1 MTSGLSTNHTGKG
14 RARAAE
20 TPFSRDARWIAPS
33 NFHPGD
39 CYYVRRRFT
48 AGPDSIFIARITAYP
63 AFRVWLDGNWIGDG
77 PARGWP
83 HGYYFEEYEVTL
95 TAGEH
100 ELLVLVHDRILR
112 GMVHQPAAVGFCA
125 DVALLVSGEVPRHF
139 VTDTDWEVAVDHS
152 RQRHVPCIFP
162 LAGRFESV
170 DGRQGSLEWHPP
182 AIVAHPLCAPES
194 MRLRDVEPPRQER
207 FDFGAPKSAGVVADP
222 CPRHAVPVRS
232 LVRGDGSGDISIHS
246 AMALGLLG
254 DMDLDCQ
261 KEWPL
266 GETSWRWFLDGKEL
280 NAGTILAPGRHVIA
294 AFVRNVLNHLADIPW
309 DLPGDLSSSCRN
321 WRVIGFPSLEY
332 MEDDVV
338 WHDHAEEYL
347 AEIEQIYRQDVEK
360 IGSATGDIRELESLL
375 QGRLKYLSQDEI
387 LLPDP
392 HAEFVAGTPH
402 APAQLSSN
410 GCDISVPS
418 RGEGDLTELHFD
430 LGVIRSGFLEL
441 EVSASEGTRFDLFGI
456 EHMRADGVRQHT
468 DKPNCNRNGLR
479 YIARSGRQKFAS
491 TVLRPG
497 RHWFLRVHNPGG
509 PAVIHRLGI
518 VESGYPA
525 RRVGRFECADP
536 LLTEMWQVAERTMQ
550 LCSDDVFVDSLYEQ
564 ALWIGDAY
572 GEQLY
577 ALNCWDARDIALR
590 SLRLGAD
597 SLRDF
602 PMVISQAPSSWNSF
616 IPVWSML
623 WGYAVW
629 DYHFYTGDRRA
640 LEILWPD
647 FRRNLH
653 GLLFHVNEHGL
664 FDAPFWNLFEWADID
679 WRHRVVLINS
689 FFLAGLLDRG
699 AAIAR
704 ELDARDNAI
713 RWEST
718 ARKIRWALRRL
729 WDRDRDAYP
738 DSVPTDKSRA
748 RRFSIHTQFLAL
760 LHGGAGEPFVQ
771 RLLDLFDKPP
781 PDFATVASPFA
792 LQFLYEALDKH
803 GRSLEILDSMRAVY
817 GGMLA
822 GGADTFWEALPG
834 STISPDGF
842 PTRSHCHGWAAAP
855 VYFLPRIILG
865 IRQTAPGGTA
875 YTVRPFVGGLHR
887 ASGTVTGAL
896 GPVEVAW
903 EKASAGRLLVSIRHP
918 EGAKVRFETDAS
930 VEAEGLVPHVE
941 FRVGQC

>member
-1 MTSGLSTNHTGKG
+1 MELGRSINHTGKECVRTVG
-14 RARAAE
+14 DA
-20 TPFSRDARWIAPS
+20 FSVDAGWIVPANLRPREC
-33 NFHPGD
+33 F
-39 CYYVRRRFT
+39 YVRRGF
-48 AGPDSIFIARITAYP
+48 AAAADSIIIVRITAYP
-63 AFRVWLDGNWIGDG
+63 AFRMWLDGNWIGDG

-83 HGYYFEEYEVTL
+83 HSYYFEEYEVRL
-95 TAGEH
+95 AAGEH

-112 GMVHQPAAVGFCA
+112 GMVHQPEALGCCA
-125 DVALLVSGEVPRHF
+125 DVSLFSPGETPQRF
-139 VTDTDWEVAVDHS
+139 VTDTDWKVAVDYS

-170 DGRQGSLEWHPP
+170 DARYDWLEWHPP
-182 AIVAHPLCAPES
+182 ATVAHPLCAPDS
-194 MRLRDVEPPRQER
+194 MRLRDVMPPRQTR
-207 FDFGAPKSAGVVADP
+207 LNFGAPSSSAVLADP
-222 CPRHAVPVRS
+222 GQRYVVPVRS
-232 LVRGDGSGDISIHS
+232 LVRGDRSGDISIHS
-246 AMALGLLG
+246 AMAFGLLG
-254 DMDLDCQ
+254 EIELSEEKQ
-261 KEWPL
+261 WPA
-266 GETSWRWFLDGKEL
+266 GKSSWRWFMGGKEVQ
-280 NAGTILAPGRHVIA
+280 AGAILAPGRHAMA
-294 AFVRNVLNHLADIPW
+294 AFSKTLLNHLADIAW
-309 DLPGDLSSSCRN
+309 DLPDDLSSSCSH
-321 WRVIGFPSLEY
+321 WWVIGFPSLEY
-332 MEDDVV
+332 MEEDIV
-338 WHDHAEEYL
+338 WHDHAEEYRSEL
-347 AEIEQIYRQDVEK
+347 EQSYRDEIEN
-360 IGSATGDIRELESLL
+360 IGIATADPKKLEALL
-375 QGRLKYLSQDEI
+375 RGRIKRRPQEEI
-387 LLPDP
+387 FRIDP
-392 HAEFVAGTPH
+392 HAEFMGGTPR
-402 APAQLSSN
+402 ATARFTATGDEVSLPLGN
-410 GCDISVPS
+410 E
-418 RGEGDLTELHFD
+418 GELTELHFD
-430 LGVIRSGFLEL
+430 LGSIRSGFLEF
-441 EVSASEGTRFDLFGI
+441 EVSAAEGTRFDLFGI

-479 YIARSGRQKFAS
+479 YIARGGRQKFMS

-509 PAVIHRLGI
+509 PVVIHQLGI

-525 RRVGRFECADP
+525 RKVGHFECAEP
-536 LLTEMWQVAERTMQ
+536 KLTQMWQVAERTIQ

-602 PMVISQAPSSWNSF
+602 PMVTSQVPSSWNSF

-623 WGYAVW
+623 WGYSVL
-629 DYHFYTGDRRA
+629 DYHFYTGDRRV

-704 ELDARDNAI
+704 ELGARDNAI

-718 ARKIRWALRRL
+718 ARKIRWALGRL
-729 WDRDRDAYP
+729 WDNDRDAYP
-738 DSVPTDKSRA
+738 DSVPTDQSRA
-748 RRFSIHTQFLAL
+748 LRFSIHTQFLAL
-760 LHGGAGEPFVQ
+760 LHGAAGEPSVQ
-771 RLLDLFDKPP
+771 RLLDLVDKPP

-803 GRSLEILDSMRAVY
+803 GRSSEILDSMRAVY

-865 IRQTAPGGTA
+865 IRQTAAGGTA
-875 YTVRPFVGGLHR
+875 YTVRPFVRGLHR
-887 ASGTVTGAL
+887 ASGTVAGAL

-903 EKASAGRLLVSIRHP
+903 EKATTGRLLVIIRHP
-918 EGAKVRFETDAS
+918 EGSKVRFEKDAS

-941 FRVGQC
+941 FWTG